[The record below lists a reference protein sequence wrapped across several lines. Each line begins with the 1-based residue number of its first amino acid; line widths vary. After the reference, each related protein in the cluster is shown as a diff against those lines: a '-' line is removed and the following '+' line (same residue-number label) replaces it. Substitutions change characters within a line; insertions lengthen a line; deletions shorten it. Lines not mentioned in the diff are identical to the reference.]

1 MKNKSVILSLYIFQ
15 FLQPE
20 QLKALE
26 SLVDEEFVYSK
37 RQNKNRLKALLK
49 EADERRAAEEM
60 DQE

>member
-1 MKNKSVILSLYIFQ
+1 MRNPIFVCQ
-15 FLQPE
+15 KPE

-37 RQNKNRLKALLK
+37 RQSKNRLKALIK

-60 DQE
+60 DQG